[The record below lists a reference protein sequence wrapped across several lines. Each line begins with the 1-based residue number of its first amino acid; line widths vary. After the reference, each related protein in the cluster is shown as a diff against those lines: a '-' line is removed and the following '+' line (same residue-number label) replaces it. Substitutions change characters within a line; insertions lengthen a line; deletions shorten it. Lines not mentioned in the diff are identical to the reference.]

1 MSASGVLQ
9 RDPKLIDLFTDFLE
23 EEYKPEVENYDG
35 EESFMLDLE
44 VLQSFDA
51 NAVEGLVEEPDKY
64 LTNIEYALKELPKLG
79 DKFEESEFE
88 IRVENLPEKYYI
100 PIRDIRAEHTNM
112 LLGVKG
118 IASQSTAVRPK
129 VRVGVFKCLHCGH
142 ETRRDQ
148 PTEEIEEP
156 YQCPEDDCGKRNFQL
171 LTHRSETDDF
181 QKIQVQES
189 PNDTR
194 GGESPQDINFTIRG
208 DRTGIVLT
216 GRKVEAVGIL
226 RSRVGK
232 NNSSILKTHIEG
244 SNIYVEDND
253 NTTELTEEDI
263 EKIEE
268 WSKMPDI
275 LEKLAFSVAPS
286 IEGHLMPKKGVVLQV
301 FSGVTKH
308 LAEGNKIRGNIH
320 TLLIGDPGTGKSQI
334 IEYASDLVPT
344 NGVFTSGKGSSAAG
358 LTAAVVS
365 DKDFAGDDKYTLKA
379 GALVLADNGMACVDE
394 LDKMSDND
402 RSALHE
408 ALEQQRISVN
418 KAGINATLQS
428 RCSMLAAANPKYGRF
443 EDYSESIVEQI
454 ELPPAL
460 MSRFDLIFIIRDE
473 LNEDRDRD
481 IAQTIL
487 DNNQMGQRN
496 TRNIKALEEEHD
508 GEVTED
514 LKEQAKDQVDKDVL
528 TKEEFRKYVS
538 YAQRIYP
545 EITENAKSF
554 IEENYVSIRQKG
566 TDTDTYPIT
575 ARKIEA
581 MVRMT
586 EAVAR
591 IRLSDVA
598 NKEHARV
605 AMDIMKR
612 SMEQVGMNDEGEF
625 DADMIEAGVSSSQR
639 SRIHGLKDAIEG
651 LIDEKKDMGEDDV
664 TATEEEIIERAV
676 ESGLDADKASKELE
690 KLKRQGEI
698 YDAQGKNGYLPN
710 W

>member
-44 VLQSFDA
+44 ALQSFDA

-129 VRVGVFKCLHCGH
+129 VRVGVFNCLHCGH

-275 LEKLAFSVAPS
+275 LEKLAYSVAPS

-301 FSGVTKH
+301 FSGVTKQ

-528 TKEEFRKYVS
+528 TKEEFRKYVA

-598 NKEHARV
+598 NEEHARV

-639 SRIHGLKDAIEG
+639 SRIHGLKDAIESI
-651 LIDEKKDMGEDDV
+651 IDEKKDMGEDDV